1 MSALYLIRCA
11 TISILP
17 ESTKK
22 MYIFTQGIN
31 YHVEMYDF

>member
-1 MSALYLIRCA
+1 
-11 TISILP
+11 
-17 ESTKK
+17 